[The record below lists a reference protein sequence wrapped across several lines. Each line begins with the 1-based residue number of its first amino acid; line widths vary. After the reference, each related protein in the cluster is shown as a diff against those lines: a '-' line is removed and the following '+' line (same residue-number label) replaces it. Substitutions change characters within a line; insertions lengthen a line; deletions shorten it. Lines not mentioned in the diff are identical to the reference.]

1 MRERSAEKS
10 LTNAIAA
17 TGVVSIAAAISAA
30 GRSLSFVIVIQVLH
44 RIRKAKT
51 FGSSGNGEA
60 IDRLKGIFAH
70 VASTPREVKR
80 VVRSRISGRCCQGPR
95 LRFLFKLSCEV

>member
-10 LTNAIAA
+10 LANAIASM
-17 TGVVSIAAAISAA
+17 GVVSTAAAISAA

-51 FGSSGNGEA
+51 FGA
-60 IDRLKGIFAH
+60 
-70 VASTPREVKR
+70 
-80 VVRSRISGRCCQGPR
+80 
-95 LRFLFKLSCEV
+95 